1 MVDYLSELANTE
13 EELIVYILLSANSP
27 CLTRVN
33 KRFRE
38 IYVRNENRLIVRHI
52 EPAFTEYKLFGKCHR
67 DNDLPAIVYADRTQ
81 MWCKDGEY
89 HRDNNLP
96 AVIYANGIQ
105 KWYRHGKL
113 HRDNDLPAII
123 HASGIQKWYQHGK
136 LHRDNNLPA
145 VIHDDGYQAWYRHGK
160 AYKN

>member
-13 EELIVYILLSANSP
+13 EELIVYILLSGNSP

-67 DNDLPAIVYADRTQ
+67 GNDLPAIVYADRTQ
-81 MWCKDGEY
+81 MW
-89 HRDNNLP
+89 
-96 AVIYANGIQ
+96 
-105 KWYRHGKL
+105 
-113 HRDNDLPAII
+113 
-123 HASGIQKWYQHGK
+123 YQHGK
-136 LHRDNNLPA
+136 IHRDNNLPA
-145 VIHDDGYQAWYRHGK
+145 VIHNDGYQAWYRHGK